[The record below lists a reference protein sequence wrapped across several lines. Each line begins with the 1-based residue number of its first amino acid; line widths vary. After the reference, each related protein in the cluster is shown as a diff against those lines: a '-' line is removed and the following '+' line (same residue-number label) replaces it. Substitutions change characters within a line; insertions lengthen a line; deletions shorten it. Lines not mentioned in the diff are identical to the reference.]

1 MQLYNDKIDI
11 IYDDEK
17 VLDIRNFIDNML
29 NGLKRYKIPLLLL
42 FLLSSGGIFALKTW
56 NYTPLYQAKLTYVV
70 TKTGDAATD
79 VMITGRL
86 SQSFP
91 DILANTGLSADMK
104 QYMQMSQEE
113 KLPGSIRMYNTSS
126 SNMLNVAITAGDDNQ
141 ANEMMAAFQEA
152 YPEYASKNVGTVELS
167 VIDYTQASEK
177 PVNPYPRIK
186 YILMGMIAG
195 GGCVFLILGIY
206 ALTRKTI
213 RRESD
218 MKKIVNLDCLAYIP
232 KVKEKKRTGKEVR
245 HILISDKRVS
255 YDFRQAVRTIQS
267 RTAKHL
273 KEENAKTLLI
283 TSSLPSEGKTTFAV
297 NLAQAMADEGKR
309 VILVDCDL
317 RHPSI
322 GTMLG
327 IENNG
332 GGLPDVLD
340 EKLELD
346 QAIQKYKDN
355 IMVLC
360 AGKARE
366 DTTNVL
372 SNPRLRD
379 ILDTLGSQYDYV
391 VIDTPPVSFF
401 TDASIISEYADAG
414 IYLVRQDYVEARFV
428 REGMEM
434 LAGAELKLVG
444 YVLNYVEAG
453 FLNYGYH
460 NYYYGKSYRYYKQN
474 VSDSEG

>member
-11 IYDDEK
+11 IYDDDK
-17 VLDIRNFIDNML
+17 ILDVRNFIDNMW
-29 NGLKRYKIPLLLL
+29 NGLKRWKILLLL
-42 FLLSSGGIFALKTW
+42 VFLMTSGGIVAVKSW
-56 NYTPLYQAKLTYVV
+56 NYTLLYQAKLTYVV

-79 VMITGRL
+79 VVITGRL
-86 SQSFP
+86 SASFP
-91 DILANTGLSADMK
+91 DILANTGLSSDIK
-104 QYMQMSQEE
+104 QKMQIKEE

-126 SNMLNVAITAGDDNQ
+126 SNMLNVMITSADYNQ
-141 ANEMMAAFQEA
+141 ANAMMEAFQET
-152 YPEYASKNVGTVELS
+152 YPVYASKNVGTVELN
-167 VIDYTQASEK
+167 VIDYTLATEN
-177 PVNPYPRIK
+177 PVNPYPQLK
-186 YILMGMIAG
+186 YILMGILS
-195 GGCVFLILGIY
+195 GGCCVFVLLVCY

-213 RRESD
+213 RRETD

-232 KVKEKKRTGKEVR
+232 KVKEKKRTNKEVR
-245 HILISDKRVS
+245 HILISDKKVS
-255 YDFRQAVRTIQS
+255 YDFRQAIRSIQS

-273 KEENAKTLLI
+273 KEENAKILMI

-309 VILVDCDL
+309 VVLVDCDL

-327 IENNG
+327 IENSG
-332 GGLPDVLD
+332 EGLQDVI
-340 EKLELD
+340 ENKLELEK
-346 QAIQKYKDN
+346 AVKKYRDH

-366 DTTNVL
+366 DTANVL
-372 SNPRLRD
+372 SNPRFQE
-379 ILDTLGSQYDYV
+379 ILDSLGSEYDYV

-401 TDASIISEYADAG
+401 TDASMISEYADAG
-414 IYLVRQDYVEARFV
+414 IYLVRQDYVEARYV

-434 LAGAELKLVG
+434 LANSELKLVG

-453 FLNYGYH
+453 FLKYGYH
-460 NYYYGKSYRYYKQN
+460 NYYYGKSYRYYKQK
-474 VSDSEG
+474 VSDGDN

>member
-11 IYDDEK
+11 IYDDDK
-17 VLDIRNFIDNML
+17 ILDVRNFIDNMW
-29 NGLKRYKIPLLLL
+29 NGLKRWKILLLL
-42 FLLSSGGIFALKTW
+42 VFLMTSGGIVAVKSW
-56 NYTPLYQAKLTYVV
+56 NYTLLYQAKLTYVV

-79 VMITGRL
+79 VVITGRL
-86 SQSFP
+86 SASFP
-91 DILANTGLSADMK
+91 DILANTGLSSDIK
-104 QYMQMSQEE
+104 QKMQIKEE

-126 SNMLNVAITAGDDNQ
+126 SNMLNVTITAGDYNQ
-141 ANEMMAAFQEA
+141 ANEMMAAIQEA

-167 VIDYTQASEK
+167 VIDYTQASENA
-177 PVNPYPRIK
+177 VNPYPRIK
-186 YILMGMIAG
+186 YILMGIVAG
-195 GGCVFLILGIY
+195 GCCVFLILLIY

-218 MKKIVNLDCLAYIP
+218 MKKIVNLDCMAYIP

-245 HILISDKRVS
+245 HILISDRRVS

-327 IENNG
+327 IENSG

-340 EKLELD
+340 EKLELN

-360 AGKARE
+360 AGKAR
-366 DTTNVL
+366 DDITNVL

-453 FLNYGYH
+453 FLKYGYH

>member
-1 MQLYNDKIDI
+1 M
-11 IYDDEK
+11 
-17 VLDIRNFIDNML
+17 
-29 NGLKRYKIPLLLL
+29 
-42 FLLSSGGIFALKTW
+42 
-56 NYTPLYQAKLTYVV
+56 
-70 TKTGDAATD
+70 
-79 VMITGRL
+79 
-86 SQSFP
+86 
-91 DILANTGLSADMK
+91 
-104 QYMQMSQEE
+104 
-113 KLPGSIRMYNTSS
+113 
-126 SNMLNVAITAGDDNQ
+126 
-141 ANEMMAAFQEA
+141 
-152 YPEYASKNVGTVELS
+152 
-167 VIDYTQASEK
+167 
-177 PVNPYPRIK
+177 
-186 YILMGMIAG
+186 
-195 GGCVFLILGIY
+195 
-206 ALTRKTI
+206 
-213 RRESD
+213 
-218 MKKIVNLDCLAYIP
+218 NLDCLAYIP
-232 KVKEKKRTGKEVR
+232 KVKDKKRTGKEVR
-245 HILISDKRVS
+245 HIMISDKRVP
-255 YDFRQAVRTIQS
+255 YDFRQAVRTIYS

-273 KEENAKTLLI
+273 KEETAKTLLI

-297 NLAQAMADEGKR
+297 NLAQAMADEGKN

-327 IENNG
+327 IENSQ
-332 GGLPDVLD
+332 GGLPEVLD
-340 EKLELD
+340 QKLELD
-346 QAIQKYKDN
+346 QAIQKYREN

-379 ILDTLGSQYDYV
+379 ILDLLSHKYDYV

-414 IYLVRQDYVEARFV
+414 IYLVRQDYVEERYV

-453 FLNYGYH
+453 FLKYGYH

-474 VSDSEG
+474 VSDTKG

>member
-29 NGLKRYKIPLLLL
+29 NGLKRYKIQLLLL
-42 FLLSSGGIFALKTW
+42 FLVISCGIYAGKSW
-56 NYTPLYQAKLTYVV
+56 KYTPLYQTKLTYVV
-70 TKTGDAATD
+70 TKTGDAGTD
-79 VMITGRL
+79 VVITGRL

-91 DILANTGLSADMK
+91 DILANTGLAADMK
-104 QYMQMSQEE
+104 QYMQMKEGD
-113 KLPGSIRMYNTSS
+113 KLPGSIRIYNTSS
-126 SNMLNVAITAGDDNQ
+126 SNMLSVAITSGDYHQ
-141 ANEMMAAFQEA
+141 ANAMMDAFQET
-152 YPEYASKNVGTVELS
+152 YPGYASKNVGTVELS
-167 VIDYTQASEK
+167 VIDYTQASDK
-177 PVNPYPRIK
+177 AINPYSQIK
-186 YILMGMIAG
+186 YVLLGIICG
-195 GGCVFLILGIY
+195 GCCVFLILVIY

-232 KVKEKKRTGKEVR
+232 KVKEKKRTKKEVR

-273 KEENAKTLLI
+273 KEEEAKTLLI

-297 NLAQAMADEGKR
+297 NLAQAMSDEGKS

-322 GTMLG
+322 GMMLG
-327 IENNG
+327 LENSTE
-332 GGLPDVLD
+332 GLPEVLD
-340 EKLELD
+340 QKLELD
-346 QAIQKYKDN
+346 QAIQKYRDN

-360 AGKARE
+360 GGKARE
-366 DTTNVL
+366 DTTKLL
-372 SNPRLRD
+372 SNPRLKD
-379 ILDTLGSQYDYV
+379 ILDALSSKYDYV

-401 TDASIISEYADAG
+401 TDAAIISEYADAG
-414 IYLVRQDYVEARFV
+414 IYLVRQDYVEARYV

-434 LAGAELKLVG
+434 LAGTELKLVG

-453 FLNYGYH
+453 FLKYGYH
-460 NYYYGKSYRYYKQN
+460 NYYYGKSYRHYKQS